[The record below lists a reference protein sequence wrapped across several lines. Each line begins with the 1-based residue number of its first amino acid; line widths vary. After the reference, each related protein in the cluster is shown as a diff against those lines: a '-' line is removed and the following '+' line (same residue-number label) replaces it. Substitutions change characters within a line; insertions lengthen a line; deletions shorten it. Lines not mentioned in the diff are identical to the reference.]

1 MLEIKNTVT
10 KMKNVFD
17 ELISRLDTV
26 EERIFDLEDFTKQ
39 TWKTESQREK
49 KGLKKENSEQNIQE
63 LCDNCKRHNI
73 LERGERGKN
82 TRRNIWNNTE
92 NFSKLMSNAKL

>member
-49 KGLKKENSEQNIQE
+49 KKTE
-63 LCDNCKRHNI
+63 KRK
-73 LERGERGKN
+73 L
-82 TRRNIWNNTE
+82 WTE
-92 NFSKLMSNAKL
+92 YPRTLRQLQKA